1 MKLFRKPAST
11 SERVF
16 VAVSYIVMALMALV
30 CILPCMH
37 VISKSISGGVEVSTG
52 QITFMPKQFQLD
64 TLKYIFQNTEFFI
77 CLRNSLIV
85 TVLGTII
92 SMITTITAAYPL
104 SKPELPGRKF
114 FILLYV
120 ISMVFFG
127 GIVPAYMVVNTL
139 GILDTYWACILPF
152 AIVQFN
158 MFIMKSYFEGIP
170 ESIEEAAHMDGATDI
185 QSLVLVVLP
194 MAKPVIAT
202 VSLLY
207 AVNYWNNYFHAMMY
221 TSSSS
226 MRTLQVY
233 LYDIIS
239 NGQAF
244 LESQYSGAFGS
255 NEGASMVNITTD
267 GMVAAAVT
275 LSIIPIVALYP
286 LVQRY
291 VVQGITLGSVKG

>member
-120 ISMVFFG
+120 ISMVFFFG

-170 ESIEEAAHMDGATDI
+170 EVLKKLLIWTGRRTFNRLSWLSCQWRNPSLQ
-185 QSLVLVVLP
+185 QSLFC
-194 MAKPVIAT
+194 M
-202 VSLLY
+202 
-207 AVNYWNNYFHAMMY
+207 
-221 TSSSS
+221 
-226 MRTLQVY
+226 Q
-233 LYDIIS
+233 
-239 NGQAF
+239 
-244 LESQYSGAFGS
+244 
-255 NEGASMVNITTD
+255 
-267 GMVAAAVT
+267 
-275 LSIIPIVALYP
+275 
-286 LVQRY
+286 
-291 VVQGITLGSVKG
+291 